1 MGSLSNRL
9 KAFPFSRYRQ
19 VVILGNQM
27 NNIRKKALPETTLI
41 TSHHYWLP
49 VCQCGQIAGIVIG
62 REIDINSLPGSL
74 GQLNGRN
81 HITVCR
87 NNNSHITVL
96 LIGVCHNLRHNASI
110 CLFLF
115 MRMDDIAAAETGNV
129 LAQILAKNQLE
140 LWILLVCL
148 KERILASV
156 FLESFVGRA
165 EEYLTAISSWS
176 GRINRSNSLTTS
188 NQ

>member
-1 MGSLSNRL
+1 MCGEEVPQTVEEK
-9 KAFPFSRYRQ
+9 KAF
-19 VVILGNQM
+19 L
-27 NNIRKKALPETTLI
+27 L
-41 TSHHYWLP
+41 
-49 VCQCGQIAGIVIG
+49 
-62 REIDINSLPGSL
+62 
-74 GQLNGRN
+74 RN
-81 HITVCR
+81 HIAVCR

-156 FLESFVGRA
+156 FLGIIRRTRREVLDSYQFLVRPHKPFKQ
-165 EEYLTAISSWS
+165 LDHI
-176 GRINRSNSLTTS
+176 
-188 NQ
+188 